1 MCHAGHAQM
10 SFFIL
15 STSHLVESG
24 AIRIYCKLLANY
36 AMQTLVKFSYCISN
50 NLKQ

>member
-1 MCHAGHAQM
+1 M

-15 STSHLVESG
+15 SAFHLDESG
-24 AIRIYCKLLANY
+24 AIRIHCKLLANY
-36 AMQTLVKFSYCISN
+36 AMQTLVKFSYCISD